1 MKHQHQWSKWLCLG
15 LLTGL
20 LLAGC
25 SESGEGKESDTLP
38 PASSAETEQTMADLT
53 ATGSYVVA
61 NMEALL
67 ALEPSE
73 LTALVVLEGYDTPGD
88 GGGGTF
94 YYRANSRAEEDGGTV
109 IRGAAKGRFI
119 RSYES
124 NAVNVKWFGAKGDGK
139 TDDTAAL
146 QAAINALP
154 PTGGTVTVPGG
165 VYCISKTLNIGNGDA
180 GEKVSTQNAVK
191 LIGMGSGFADMG
203 TAATTILAIAEM
215 DAVIAVNG
223 RISDV
228 ELAGLNLN
236 GNSKAETGL
245 FLHSFTGGYFH
256 NLNVNGFGKY
266 GMKIMAGTA
275 PTGNYNIYN
284 RFESI
289 GVYAQNDN
297 SSCLYFD
304 GHYLENNDTWLT
316 VFSDC
321 RFDAMDT
328 KNSIAGNFK
337 FVDSIS
343 FYRCQFKAKGESSVG
358 AVFDAIGH
366 PNFPCGI
373 GFYDCSVSSTKV
385 IEDETY
391 QPGNQYFYG
400 FCTNDG
406 EEIPT
411 HSKLIGV
418 TDKGETFNMDELDVF
433 EELQGGGANVGE
445 YWLPSKA
452 GRVDTFTNGY
462 PEKRYNLAKDNTTV
476 AVLVNAK
483 KALVGVN
490 LYLSSYSTAK
500 GTVTASV
507 YEWNTDY
514 ATTVK
519 GEIKATASVSD
530 FPDNTRQDFVFEGL
544 GSGYYLVV
552 LTGTAPEGA
561 TGVACWT
568 RRPIDS
574 AITFVNGEKVDAGLY
589 GAFIT
594 AE

>member
-1 MKHQHQWSKWLCLG
+1 MKNNR
-15 LLTGL
+15 L
-20 LLAGC
+20 LLLSIVIMSILLLGSCSREEGNADESVMTG
-25 SESGEGKESDTLP
+25 SESTIQDDEQKIPTN
-38 PASSAETEQTMADLT
+38 AS
-53 ATGSYVVA
+53 GSYIVV
-61 NMEALL
+61 NMEELL
-67 ALEPSE
+67 ALDPAED
-73 LTALVVLEGYDTPGD
+73 AAVVVLEGYATPGD

-94 YYRANSRAEEDGGTV
+94 YYRATSRLEENGGTV
-109 IRGAAKGRFI
+109 IKGTAKGRFI
-119 RSYES
+119 RSYEN
-124 NAVNVKWFGAKGDGK
+124 NAVNVKWFGAKGDGQ
-139 TDDTAAL
+139 TDDTAAI
-146 QAAINALP
+146 QAAIDALP
-154 PTGGTVTVPGG
+154 ATGGTVTIPGG
-165 VYCISKTLNIGNGDA
+165 TYLISKTLQVGNGDA

-203 TAATTILAIAEM
+203 TASTSVVAAAAM
-215 DAVIAVNG
+215 DSVIVVNG

-228 ELAGLNLN
+228 EIAGLNIN
-236 GNSKAETGL
+236 GNGKAETGL

-256 NLNVNGFGKY
+256 NLNINGFGKY
-266 GMKIMAGTA
+266 GLKLMAGTA

-289 GVYAQNDN
+289 GVYAQNDE
-297 SSCLYFD
+297 SACLYFD

-316 VFSDC
+316 VFTDC

-328 KNSIAGNFK
+328 QKSIAGHFK

-343 FYRCQFKAKGESSVG
+343 FYRCQFKAKQDSSVG

-373 GFYDCSVSSTKV
+373 GFYDCSISSTQV

-391 QPGNQYFYG
+391 QPGAQYFYG
-400 FCTNDG
+400 FCTDDG

-433 EELQGGGANVGE
+433 QQMQGATEVGE
-445 YWLPSKA
+445 YWLVAKS
-452 GRVDTFTNGY
+452 GRVDTFAKGY
-462 PEKRYNLAKDNTTV
+462 PEKRYNLAKDNNTV

-483 KALVGVN
+483 TQLIGVT
-490 LYLSSYSTAK
+490 LYLSSFSTQK

-514 ATTVK
+514 ATTLQGDVK
-519 GEIKATASVSD
+519 ASASVSD
-530 FPDNTRQDFVFEGL
+530 FKDNSQQDFTFEGL
-544 GSGYYLVV
+544 GTGYYLIV

-568 RRPIDS
+568 QTSVDS
-574 AITFVNGEKVDAGLY
+574 SITFVNGEKVDAGLR
-589 GAFIT
+589 GSFLT
-594 AE
+594 LE